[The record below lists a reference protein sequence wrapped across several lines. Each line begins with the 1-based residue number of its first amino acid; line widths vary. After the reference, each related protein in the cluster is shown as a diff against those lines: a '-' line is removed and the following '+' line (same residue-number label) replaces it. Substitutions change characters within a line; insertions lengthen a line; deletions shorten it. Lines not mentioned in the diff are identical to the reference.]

1 MNLPKIAIQNTQFV
15 FIVVLITVF
24 AGFRSYQSMPKS
36 EDPALSLPNYSV
48 VAVYPGTTVED
59 MEELIVNPIEDELY
73 ALEDIETIRTR
84 VEEGIMIMKI
94 EGAFGVDIDDK
105 YDEISNLITELESDL
120 PEDIFSLEAN
130 KASPEDIAIVQL
142 ALVGERATYAQLERE
157 AERLEQAI
165 KPLPTVRDVE
175 LVACPEQE
183 IHIELDLDKMALR
196 NISLN
201 QLISTLQSNNQ
212 NIPGGDVDAGA
223 KSLSIQ
229 TTGSY
234 KTLAELAQTVVGSFQ
249 DRVVLLGDIAQL
261 EFDYEE
267 TKWAGRFNGVPA
279 VFVNIT
285 QKKGEN
291 ILTTTQA
298 LMKKLGELQAQT
310 PANIRLELAFIQAP
324 AVDARI
330 YDFFMNL
337 LQGILLVGLMVL
349 LFLGA
354 RSALIVMTV
363 IPISILMAIG
373 ALDVSGY
380 GLQQISIA
388 GLVIALGLLV
398 DNGIVVI
405 ENIMRFKK
413 AGLSPI
419 AAAIKGTSE
428 VGVAIVSST
437 MTTLLAFF
445 PLTQLGGGTGEFL
458 KTLPLIVIFALLASL
473 LLALVLTPIL
483 SARILKDNADKKP
496 SLVDRGLER
505 LIERVYTP
513 TLSFALKRSWVVLI
527 LVVMAFVGALRL
539 FPAVGVSFFPT
550 ADKPLL
556 LIDVELPLGSN
567 LDETDQAIQFVESV
581 LDTSAF
587 VTSYLSNIGHGN
599 SQVYYNRI
607 PTNYK
612 KNYGQL
618 VVNLERWDP
627 ARFYRYLGFLRNT
640 FNAYPEARITINE
653 LKNGPPFEAPIE
665 IKVLGTDL
673 DTLKRYTALVERA
686 IAQTE
691 GTTDLNN
698 PYQFDKVLLKMEV
711 NTTKAAIL
719 GVQRAAID
727 VAIRTAA
734 EGWIVDAATFD
745 DNKEYNLILKM
756 PEQEATPV
764 QLTDFRDIYV
774 PSNNGSLVPL
784 RHIAEL
790 QFSAGLHQIDHYN
803 TVRATTVTANVF
815 DADQTAA
822 ITTNVIERL
831 ETIKFPP
838 GYDYYVGGEYETQ
851 QSSFGDLGISL
862 AFALLAIFAVLVLQ
876 FNSLTQPLVVFSAI
890 PFAFIGSILALYLT
904 GWSFSFFAFVGFTSL
919 VDIVVNNSIILV
931 DYTNQLI
938 QQGLPKFDAIVQAC
952 QTRFKPIVLTSLT
965 TILGLLPLTL
975 GKTNLWSPLG
985 WTIIGGMLTSTFLVL
1000 LLVPILYNY
1009 FSGRSAGRAL

>member
-1 MNLPKIAIQNTQFV
+1 MNLPKIAIQNAQFV
-15 FIVVLITVF
+15 FILVLITLF
-24 AGFRSYQSMPKS
+24 AGFQSYQSMPKS
-36 EDPALSLPNYSV
+36 EDPALTLPNYTV
-48 VAVYPGTTVED
+48 IAVYPGTTVED
-59 MEELIVNPIEDELY
+59 MEELIVNPIEDEVY

-84 VEEGIMIMKI
+84 VEEGIMIMRV
-94 EGAFGVDIDDK
+94 EAEFGVDIDDK

-120 PEDIFSLEAN
+120 PEDIFSLEVR

-142 ALVGERATYAQLERE
+142 ALVGQRATYAQLEQE
-157 AERLEQAI
+157 AERLEQAL
-165 KPLPTVRDVE
+165 KPLPPVRDVE

-183 IHIELDLDKMALR
+183 IHIELDMDKMALR
-196 NISLN
+196 NIALN
-201 QLISTLQSNNQ
+201 QLIGILQSNNQ

-234 KTLAELAQTVVGSFQ
+234 KTLLELEQTVVGSFQ
-249 DRVVLLGDIAQL
+249 DRVVLLGDVATIG
-261 EFDYEE
+261 FDYEE
-267 TKWAGRFNGVPA
+267 TKWEGRFNGTPA

-285 QKKGEN
+285 QKKGQN
-291 ILTTTQA
+291 ILTTTQT

-310 PANIRLELAFIQAP
+310 PPNMRLELAFIQAP
-324 AVDARI
+324 AVDERI
-330 YDFFMNL
+330 NDFFMNL
-337 LQGILLVGLMVL
+337 LQGIFLVGLMVL

-373 ALDVSGY
+373 ALDFSGY

-413 AGLSPI
+413 QGLSPT

-428 VGVAIVSST
+428 VGIAIVSST
-437 MTTLLAFF
+437 LTTLLAFF

-483 SARILKDNADKKP
+483 SARILKDDSEKKA
-496 SLVDRGLER
+496 SLIDRGIQR
-505 LIERVYTP
+505 LVEQVYTP
-513 TLSFALKRSWVVLI
+513 MLSFALKRSWVVLV
-527 LVVMAFVGALRL
+527 LVVAALGGAMSL

-556 LIDVELPLGSN
+556 LIDVETPLGSN
-567 LDETDQAIQFVESV
+567 LEETDRAVQFVESV

-587 VTSYLSNIGHGN
+587 VASYLSNVGHGN

-618 VVNLERWDP
+618 VVNLEAWDP
-627 ARFYRYLGFLRNT
+627 ARFYRYLGFLRKT

-665 IKVLGTDL
+665 IKVLGTHI
-673 DTLKRYTALVERA
+673 DTLKRYTALVEEA

-698 PYQFDKVLLKMEV
+698 PYRFDKVLLKIDV

-727 VAIRTAA
+727 VAIRTAS
-734 EGWIVDAATFD
+734 EGWVVDAATFD

-756 PEQEATPV
+756 PEQEDDPV
-764 QLTDFRDIYV
+764 RLTDFQKIYV

-790 QFSAGLHQIDHYN
+790 RFSAGLHQIDHYN

-822 ITTNVIERL
+822 ITTSVIEKL
-831 ETIKFPP
+831 EAIDFPP
-838 GYDYYVGGEYETQ
+838 GYSYYVGGEYETQ

-862 AFALLAIFAVLVLQ
+862 GFALLAIFAVLVLQ

-919 VDIVVNNSIILV
+919 VGIVVNNSIILV

-938 QQGLPKFDAIVQAC
+938 QQGMHKFDAIVKAC
-952 QTRFKPIVLTSLT
+952 QTRFKPIVLTSIT

-1009 FSGRSAGRAL
+1009 FSAKKNIES